1 MGVAL
6 TSPLADEAHV
16 TIPDML
22 ISHQTLKYLGLSD
35 SKAATLWDLWFHW
48 DADDGIGRYEIDQDC
63 DMEVEF
69 TRMWMTR
76 ATMPS
81 GVLISEAAASRKS
94 VENAI
99 MDPEFKALRLSC
111 SGFYWIEDTM
121 RMRYA
126 GLEEMQRTSLA
137 REEKISRGDD
147 EGQHKRCQGS
157 HQTTGNS
164 LQSQQP
170 LGPGQSSFNSSTG

>member
-69 TRMWMTR
+69 IDFAVSHTANNYPDVDDESDDAQWRTYIR
-76 ATMPS
+76 
-81 GVLISEAAASRKS
+81 GCGISEKCG
-94 VENAI
+94 E
-99 MDPEFKALRLSC
+99 C
-111 SGFYWIEDTM
+111 Y
-121 RMRYA
+121 Y
-126 GLEEMQRTSLA
+126 
-137 REEKISRGDD
+137 
-147 EGQHKRCQGS
+147 GS
-157 HQTTGNS
+157 
-164 LQSQQP
+164 
-170 LGPGQSSFNSSTG
+170 

>member
-6 TSPLADEAHV
+6 TSPLADEVHV

-81 GVLISEAAASRKS
+81 GVLISEAAASRKKCG
-94 VENAI
+94 E
-99 MDPEFKALRLSC
+99 C
-111 SGFYWIEDTM
+111 Y
-121 RMRYA
+121 Y
-126 GLEEMQRTSLA
+126 
-137 REEKISRGDD
+137 
-147 EGQHKRCQGS
+147 GS
-157 HQTTGNS
+157 
-164 LQSQQP
+164 
-170 LGPGQSSFNSSTG
+170 